1 MWQLIASAVSLPSN
15 SRWITLIKCGE
26 GLTQAFSLEF
36 VVDRKMWRPLRS
48 RLLHLVLFFFLTWK
62 NSKGSAY
69 DCSCCPHL
77 LELPLLP
84 RIINALLCDN
94 GARGRGGKAGP
105 GLLRCLFHDRS
116 KSTDALW
123 LFDLFNWFVFVGI
136 NFEPVICWYKIWTYH
151 HKCF

>member
-26 GLTQAFSLEF
+26 GLTQAFSLEL

-62 NSKGSAY
+62 SSKGSAY

-105 GLLRCLFHDRS
+105 GLLRCLFLPWQIKVYRCS
-116 KSTDALW
+116 VIVS
-123 LFDLFNWFVFVGI
+123 FVQLICV
-136 NFEPVICWYKIWTYH
+136 CWYKLWTCH
-151 HKCF
+151 LLV